1 MEAENF
7 NIHDNHKM
15 LAVKALNVSKTIKE
29 AADLIG
35 INVRTLYR
43 WIEMFNISFD
53 ENKKVTI
60 RKRRK
65 ILEL

>member
-1 MEAENF
+1 
-7 NIHDNHKM
+7 M